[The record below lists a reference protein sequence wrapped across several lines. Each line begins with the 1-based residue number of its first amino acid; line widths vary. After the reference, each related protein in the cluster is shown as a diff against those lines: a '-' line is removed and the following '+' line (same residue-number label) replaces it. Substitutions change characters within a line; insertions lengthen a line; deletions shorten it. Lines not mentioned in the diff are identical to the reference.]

1 MPDTN
6 RPSLTGNRKL
16 GGEGE
21 PEVFVADEQTLPV
34 DLARWSTLAQQ
45 VLHAEGIRG
54 NTELSLLFVDETT
67 MAELNLEFM
76 GADGPTDVLAF
87 PIDAE
92 GDLAS
97 MPVPTSLG
105 PDRSPIDL
113 DDIPMLLGDVVV
125 CPAIANRQAPTHAGS
140 EHDEMA
146 LLIVHGIL
154 HVLGHDHAVLE
165 EKTVMRAREVAL
177 LEQLHWHGPAPIT
190 FRQEHPEE

>member
-1 MPDTN
+1 MPDSS
-6 RPSLTGNRKL
+6 RPSLSGSRKL
-16 GGEGE
+16 GGDGE
-21 PEVFVADEQTLPV
+21 PEVFVADEQTLPL
-34 DLARWSTLAQQ
+34 DLTRWSTLAQQ

-67 MAELNLEFM
+67 MTELNLEFM
-76 GADGPTDVLAF
+76 GAQGPTDVLAF

-92 GDLAS
+92 AEMAS
-97 MPVPTSLG
+97 MPAPTSLG
-105 PDRSPIDL
+105 PDRSPVDL

-140 EHDEMA
+140 VDDEMA

-154 HVLGHDHAVLE
+154 HVLGHDHAVDE
-165 EKTVMRAREVAL
+165 EKAVMRAREVAL